1 MLPSDGGIKKE
12 QSGRL
17 VLPTNSTSRV
27 SRPRFV
33 ICSFCREGPFEHAGC
48 VRRFSPSNAR
58 TDQRE
63 SATMAVREFLDEHGT
78 AWRVWCI
85 LPESI
90 HPVTRAEDYLAD
102 CYQLGW
108 LVFETTSG
116 DQKRRLC
123 PFPRDWESA
132 DEQSLCSFLA
142 QSERVR
148 PRRSSGEVAVDN
160 VALRSNVP
168 AIDGDDDT
176 KNKADLT
183 DLTVVRTFRYPGG
196 RVWSAAIAPHSDIAA
211 GPVLRFTAGAR
222 SIDLERFPRDWP
234 DLPDDQMIDLL
245 RHAAPRP
252 IARYT
257 PATPRRRYNDPPA

>member
-1 MLPSDGGIKKE
+1 
-12 QSGRL
+12 
-17 VLPTNSTSRV
+17 
-27 SRPRFV
+27 
-33 ICSFCREGPFEHAGC
+33 
-48 VRRFSPSNAR
+48 
-58 TDQRE
+58 
-63 SATMAVREFLDEHGT
+63 MAVREFLDEQEKI
-78 AWRVWCI
+78 WRVWCI
-85 LPESI
+85 RPESI

-132 DEQSLCSFLA
+132 DEIALRSLLA
-142 QSERVR
+142 RSEAVR
-148 PRRSSGEVAVDN
+148 ARRSSGEIVADKEVSRPNAPAVD
-160 VALRSNVP
+160 VDAESEE
-168 AIDGDDDT
+168 
-176 KNKADLT
+176 KADLT

-196 RVWSAAIAPHSDIAA
+196 RVWSAAIAPHSDIAV

-234 DLPDDQMIDLL
+234 DLPDDQMIELL

-252 IARYT
+252 ITKYE
-257 PATPRRRYNDPPA
+257 PETPRRRYNDPPSV